1 VNTILPFLRRLEK
14 NNNREWFNE
23 HKADY
28 EVAKAEIIG
37 FTEHLIAKCS
47 SFSPELN
54 GVKAKDCVFRIYRD
68 TRFSKNKAPYKNNM
82 GAYLSK
88 GGKKSVFAGY
98 YIHLQPGASF
108 VAGGLWMP
116 EPKELQLV
124 RQEIYFRYAQLLQIV
139 SKKTFK
145 TLFAEIEGEKLKQI
159 PKGFD
164 KDHPAAAYL
173 KMKSFIV
180 SRSFDDN
187 MVKEPD
193 LLQEVLS
200 TFKAMSPLV
209 NFINEALDM
218 KE

>member
-1 VNTILPFLRRLEK
+1 MNTILPFLRRLEK

-28 EVAKAEIIG
+28 EVAKAEILG
-37 FTEHLIAKCS
+37 FTEQLIAKS
-47 SFSPELN
+47 SVFGPELHDL
-54 GVKAKDCVFRIYRD
+54 KAKDCVFRIYRD

-187 MVKEPD
+187 KVKEPD

>member
-1 VNTILPFLRRLEK
+1 
-14 NNNREWFNE
+14 
-23 HKADY
+23 
-28 EVAKAEIIG
+28 
-37 FTEHLIAKCS
+37 
-47 SFSPELN
+47 
-54 GVKAKDCVFRIYRD
+54 
-68 TRFSKNKAPYKNNM
+68 M

>member
-1 VNTILPFLRRLEK
+1 
-14 NNNREWFNE
+14 
-23 HKADY
+23 
-28 EVAKAEIIG
+28 
-37 FTEHLIAKCS
+37 
-47 SFSPELN
+47 
-54 GVKAKDCVFRIYRD
+54 
-68 TRFSKNKAPYKNNM
+68 
-82 GAYLSK
+82 
-88 GGKKSVFAGY
+88 
-98 YIHLQPGASF
+98 

-187 MVKEPD
+187 KVKEPD